1 MWSVHDENAMERR
14 KIEEMSFHD
23 QRERDRL
30 ALSDAE
36 FRRKYSNKKWYSVTE
51 RSTLFLEQWL
61 QTHTSG
67 KTVLDYCCGLG
78 GTSLR
83 LARYGATVHAIDISP
98 ESVETARKKLDE
110 EGLADRGT
118 FQVMDAE
125 QTTFPDNTF
134 DVIVCL
140 GVLHHLDVSRAF
152 PELRRILKPDG
163 QVFAGEALGYNPIIA
178 AYRQLTPHLRT
189 GWEKDHILTNK
200 ELRVARESFKSIDVT
215 YFHLFSILAVPFR
228 ATPMF
233 TKVLRVLNWVDSW
246 VLRIPGV
253 RLMAWQMIFV
263 LSQPK
268 KA

>member
-1 MWSVHDENAMERR
+1 
-14 KIEEMSFHD
+14 MS
-23 QRERDRL
+23 
-30 ALSDAE
+30 AS
-36 FRRKYSNKKWYSVTE
+36 
-51 RSTLFLEQWL
+51 
-61 QTHTSG
+61 
-67 KTVLDYCCGLG
+67 
-78 GTSLR
+78 
-83 LARYGATVHAIDISP
+83 
-98 ESVETARKKLDE
+98 
-110 EGLADRGT
+110 
-118 FQVMDAE
+118 
-125 QTTFPDNTF
+125 
-134 DVIVCL
+134 
-140 GVLHHLDVSRAF
+140 AF

-163 QVFAGEALGYNPIIA
+163 QIIAGEALGYNPIIA

-189 GWEKDHILTNK
+189 DWEKDHILTNK
-200 ELRVARESFKSIDVT
+200 ELRVARESFKSINVK